1 MNSNTVIRFVVTSA
15 KFGICTVVGLI
26 GTFVEALE
34 LNLCSSLRLGFN
46 LKFRILD
53 DQKVGTA
60 T

>member
-1 MNSNTVIRFVVTSA
+1 
-15 KFGICTVVGLI
+15 VGLI